1 MRKKREGFAGL
12 AILFVLIVAAIVA
25 TDVVAYLRAGGKP
38 QRAMEDAQLAA
49 ETFVDDVRASF

>member
-25 TDVVAYLRAGGKP
+25 TDVVAFLRAGGKP
-38 QRAMEDAQLAA
+38 QRAMEDAELAWDQL
-49 ETFVDDVRASF
+49 VDDIEDAI